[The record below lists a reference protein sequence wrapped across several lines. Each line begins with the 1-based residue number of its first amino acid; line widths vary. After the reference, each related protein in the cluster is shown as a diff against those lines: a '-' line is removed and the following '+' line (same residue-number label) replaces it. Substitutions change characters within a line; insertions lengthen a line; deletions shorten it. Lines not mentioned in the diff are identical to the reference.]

1 MLVGVIVKYKVHLFQ
16 MKGESALFELEEFLN
31 GLEGEVVSILPKIK
45 KMSLPQIY
53 GITERVDYLIIIEK
67 KQN

>member
-1 MLVGVIVKYKVHLFQ
+1 MKYKVHLFK
-16 MKGESALFELEEFLN
+16 MSGENALFELENFLN
-31 GLEGEVVSILPKIK
+31 TLKGEVVSILPKIK

-67 KQN
+67 NPE

>member
-1 MLVGVIVKYKVHLFQ
+1 MS
-16 MKGESALFELEEFLN
+16 GENALFELENFLN
-31 GLEGEVVSILPKIK
+31 TLRGEVVSILPKIK

-67 KQN
+67 NPE

>member
-1 MLVGVIVKYKVHLFQ
+1 MS
-16 MKGESALFELEEFLN
+16 GENALFELENFLN
-31 GLEGEVVSILPKIK
+31 TLKGEVVSILPKIK

-67 KQN
+67 NPE